1 MEPRLRRLLAL
12 VSLALFFESYDVSM
26 LTAAL
31 KHIADDL
38 AIPPHDLADWLSLIR
53 LGALPAFLV
62 TPFADR
68 LGRRTLFLASMVG
81 MSLGTLATA
90 FVQTPLQFVAAQ
102 MAIRTFLVAGAAVA
116 IVIVT
121 EEFPA
126 EYRGWAIGMVGA
138 LSACGHGL
146 GAVLFAF
153 VDSLPFGWRFLYA
166 VGVLPLLLM
175 PAFTR
180 GIVETERFRRH
191 AAHGAGTLAG
201 WWRPILGLA
210 ADRPARAAGILA
222 VAFLLGLGEVAA
234 FQFTSLFAQQHH
246 GWSPPAYSAMVIGAG
261 AVGILGNVTAG
272 SLGDRIGRRL
282 VGAGFLAAF
291 PACAWLFYGGPGA
304 TLPVAFAGL
313 VFSQTAGAVMVR
325 ALASEL
331 FPTSQR
337 STASGAALL
346 AQTLGWA
353 GGLWLAGQGV
363 ATVADIAANT
373 RLLALAVAASGALL
387 LLLPETGR
395 RELEAISA
403 EPPAGDEPAR

>member
-1 MEPRLRRLLAL
+1 MEPHLRRLLAL

-38 AIPPHDLADWLSLIR
+38 QIAPPELASWLSLIR

-68 LGRRTLFLASMVG
+68 LGRRTLFLAAMAG

-90 FVQTPLQFVAAQ
+90 FVQTPLQFVLAQ

-146 GAVLFAF
+146 GALLFAF
-153 VDSLPFGWRFLYA
+153 VDTLPFGWRFLYA

-175 PAFTR
+175 PVFSRGVTETR
-180 GIVETERFRRH
+180 RFLQRP
-191 AAHGAGTLAG
+191 AEQASLLGG
-201 WWRPILGLA
+201 WWRPLAGLA
-210 ADRPARAAGILA
+210 GDRPGRAGGILL

-234 FQFTSLFAQQHH
+234 FQFTSLFAQEHH

-261 AVGILGNVTAG
+261 AFGILGNVTAG
-272 SLGDRIGRRL
+272 SLGDRLGRRA
-282 VGAGFLAAF
+282 VGAAFLVAF
-291 PACAWLFYGGPGA
+291 PAFATLFYAGPSVA
-304 TLPVAFAGL
+304 LPVAFAGL
-313 VFSQTAGAVMVR
+313 VFCQTAGAVMVR

-346 AQTLGWA
+346 AQTVGWA
-353 GGLWLAGQGV
+353 AGLWLAGQGA
-363 ATVADIAANT
+363 ATVIEIAVNT
-373 RLLALAVAASGALL
+373 RHLALAVACSGLLL

-395 RELEAISA
+395 RELEAIAS
-403 EPPAGDEPAR
+403 ERVGDR